1 MKKTTV
7 RDIDLTGKRVL
18 VRVDFNVPFSA
29 ESGQITDDSRIRA
42 ALPTIEYLK
51 KNNARIIL
59 ASHMGRPDGQI
70 VPSLSLRKAAER
82 LGQILKQDIFFANDC
97 IGDQALALAMSLKE
111 KDILMLENLRFHAQE
126 EEDKDDLFAKQ
137 LAALAEIY
145 VDDAF
150 GTAHRAHASIVGIT
164 KFLPSVSG
172 LLLEK
177 EIDSLTHVLENPPKP
192 FTVLLGGAKVSDKVG
207 LLKNI
212 MGRVDNILI
221 GGGMAATFLCAKGLN
236 VGCSRTEDIE
246 AAKFILDNA
255 AENKVKIYLPDDV
268 RVAARI
274 DHESGVRNVKT
285 DEIPADMMIVD
296 IGTLTISNFRH
307 VLERS
312 RTVFWNGPMGIYEI
326 AQFAE
331 GTITMAKLIAEIHGT
346 TIIGGGSTAE
356 NVLAMGLAEK
366 MSFVSTGG
374 GASLKFLSGKTLPG
388 VAALMDKKEACRG

>member
-1 MKKTTV
+1 MKKMTV

-42 ALPTIEYLK
+42 ALSTIEYLK
-51 KNNARIIL
+51 KKGARIIL
-59 ASHMGRPDGQI
+59 ASHMGRPDGQT
-70 VPSLSLRKAAER
+70 VPSLSLRKVADR
-82 LGQILKQDIFFANDC
+82 LEQILKQNILFADDC
-97 IGDQALALAMSLKE
+97 IGQQTLKSAMSLE
-111 KDILMLENLRFHAQE
+111 EGGVLLLENLRFHPQE
-126 EEDKDDLFAKQ
+126 EADNHDPFAKQ

-150 GTAHRAHASIVGIT
+150 GTVHRAHASIVGVA
-164 KFLPSVSG
+164 KFLPAVSG

-177 EIDSLTHVLENPPKP
+177 EIDALTHVLENPPKP

-207 LLKNI
+207 LLKNV
-212 MGRVDNILI
+212 MDKVDNILI

-246 AAKFILDNA
+246 AAKFILDSA
-255 AENKVKIYLPDDV
+255 AEKSVKIYLPDDV
-268 RVAARI
+268 RVAARV

-285 DEIPADMMIVD
+285 DEIPTDMMIVD

-326 AQFAE
+326 PQFAE
-331 GTITMAKLIAEIHGT
+331 GTVTMAKLIAEIHGT

-374 GASLKFLSGKTLPG
+374 GASLKFLSGKALPG
-388 VAALMDKKEACRG
+388 VAALMDKKEASHE